1 MNWLDPYIYFL
12 SGLGLIVLYLSLVL
26 MQPPRKLS
34 RTLLAFAA
42 GLSGVFI
49 LLTVFEL
56 VSDDPGVMLWLRNLQ
71 QVTLIVAPIFVFGY
85 AMELRQEAPRKTI
98 RLISLLLIPSVI
110 DTILI
115 FTDSW
120 HGWMRESVT
129 VVKIWNYTEVSI
141 ESTFL
146 NGFFGSYT
154 FVIAVLTI
162 LLLIRN
168 MFDVPK
174 QFRKTHGLSALV
186 VALPIVSIL
195 VMSSLPFEVPAT
207 FALSYSFMALLLIV
221 VNKQMDFNAIWPVS
235 RQEVLEN
242 LTEGIFLIDQQGK
255 VIEFNSAAFQMIR
268 RLFDG
273 EKQREDVLH
282 QAAAGTFQ
290 EVPELLQAL
299 GQKEDASFEYSR
311 SGSYF
316 NVDVRLLGEKS
327 NHLRL
332 VVWNDIT
339 DQKKVE
345 HQLKELADLDP
356 LTRLTN
362 RRAFIDLY
370 HDTNLEDRCFLLLD
384 IDHFK
389 NFNDKYGHM
398 VGDDVLKHVSHLM
411 KTCFTGAV
419 LTRLGG
425 EEFGILVDTRK
436 YKAVNLAEAFQEA
449 LKEETCLINPIIEEE
464 VTVSIGICEVVP
476 GTPFEKAYQLA
487 DDAMYKAKSEG
498 RDRIQVT

>member
-1 MNWLDPYIYFL
+1 MNWLDPYTFFL
-12 SGLGLIVLYLSLVL
+12 STLGLIVLYLSLVL

-34 RTLLAFAA
+34 RTLLASAA
-42 GLSGVFI
+42 GLSGLFI

-56 VSDDPGVMLWLRNLQ
+56 VADDPRVMLWLRNLQ

-85 AMELRQEAPRKTI
+85 AMELRQENRRKTI
-98 RLISLLLIPSVI
+98 RLISLLMIPSII
-110 DTILI
+110 DSILI

-129 VVKIWNYTEVSI
+129 VVEIWNYTEVSI

-154 FVIAVLTI
+154 FVIALLTI

-168 MFDVPK
+168 MFDVPQ

-186 VALPIVSIL
+186 VALPIASII
-195 VMSSLPFEVPAT
+195 VMSFLPFDVPAT
-207 FALSYSFMALLLIV
+207 FALSYSFMALLLII

-242 LTEGIFLIDQQGK
+242 LTEGIFLIDQQGRI
-255 VIEFNSAAFQMIR
+255 IEFNDAGFQMVR
-268 RLFDG
+268 RLFG
-273 EKQREDVLH
+273 LKKQREDALN
-282 QAAAGTFQ
+282 QFASETFQ

-299 GQKEDASFEYSR
+299 EQKENASFEYVQND
-311 SGSYF
+311 SYF
-316 NVDVRLLGEKS
+316 DVNVTVLCQKS

-332 VVWNDIT
+332 VVWNEVT
-339 DQKKVE
+339 EQKKIE
-345 HQLKELADLDP
+345 LQLKELAELDS

-370 HDTNLEDRCFLLLD
+370 QNTNLQGGCFLLLD

-389 NFNDKYGHM
+389 TFNDKYGHK
-398 VGDDVLKHVSHLM
+398 VGDDVLKHVSNLM
-411 KTCFTGAV
+411 KNHFAGAG

-425 EEFGILVDTRK
+425 EEFGVHVQSHQYEALV
-436 YKAVNLAEAFQEA
+436 LAEAFQEA
-449 LKEETCLINPIIEEE
+449 LKAETHLINPIIEEE
-464 VTVSIGICEVVP
+464 VTVSIGICEVLP
-476 GTPFEKAYQLA
+476 GTPFEKVYQQA